1 MICEKFNELSI
12 NEKIQYIGK
21 LVHAV
26 ENDNLLFEA
35 GNEIIGLA
43 NEKGIFKGITILP
56 EN

>member
-1 MICEKFNELSI
+1 MICEKFNQLSP
-12 NEKIQYIGK
+12 NERVIYIGK

-43 NEKGIFKGITILP
+43 NDKGIFTGITILP
-56 EN
+56 DN

>member
-26 ENDNLLFEA
+26 ENDNFLFEA
-35 GNEIIGLA
+35 GNEIIWLA

-56 EN
+56 DN